1 MHLPFDQGKSP
12 ADTVVGSREVVE
24 AIQIVDFAGGGHL
37 LTSHAPDTKTG
48 DGEMV
53 PLAIVIQS
61 AFSGCCRTVVG
72 SRPLLNPD
80 SGRRRGTRGRSHRC
94 ASREEEDCDT
104 RKGEIDEVGFHGW
117 RGFWLV
123 R

>member
-1 MHLPFDQGKSP
+1 MEEAKPSVWPAVHDHTISVRELGMHLPFDQGESP
-12 ADTVVGSREVVE
+12 ADTVVGSLEVVE

-37 LTSHAPDTKTG
+37 LTPHSPDTKTG

-80 SGRRRGTRGRSHRC
+80 SGRRRGTWGRSH
-94 ASREEEDCDT
+94 
-104 RKGEIDEVGFHGW
+104 
-117 RGFWLV
+117 
-123 R
+123 